1 MKKINSINY
10 GGKVIGVGLVSMLIV
25 PGILQ
30 GLNTFLGCP
39 YISVIANLLFM
50 IGTGILICFVGLLL
64 IEFWQDKRIDKYYS
78 KHKNV
83 KIELANGKWECSA
96 CGCRTI
102 CADSTFCNICGCKYE
117 DRKDRTPLEIL
128 WYNQFGTRE
137 NLNFH

>member
-30 GLNTFLGCP
+30 GLNTFFGCC

-50 IGTGILICFVGLLL
+50 AGTGILICFVGLLL

-78 KHKNV
+78 EHKNV
-83 KIELANGKWECSA
+83 KIELTNGKWECSA
-96 CGCRTI
+96 CGSRTI
-102 CADSTFCNICGCKYE
+102 CSDSTFCNMCGCKYE
-117 DRKDRTPLEIL
+117 DRKDRTPQEIL
-128 WYNQFGTRE
+128 
-137 NLNFH
+137 